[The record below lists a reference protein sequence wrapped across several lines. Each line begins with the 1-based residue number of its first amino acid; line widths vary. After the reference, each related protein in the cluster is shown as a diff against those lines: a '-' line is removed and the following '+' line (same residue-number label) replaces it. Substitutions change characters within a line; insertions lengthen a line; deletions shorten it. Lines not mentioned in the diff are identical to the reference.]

1 MPRDGDPMSDAPGG
15 FAPDLFHAGSTAYPA
30 RPSRASG
37 EKPPR
42 PPPPG
47 QPTILLSA
55 RNARG
60 GSVLLSFS
68 RARNGIEF
76 WRSLCPERS
85 TLQRVASFPGKFTPG
100 AVARLLASGAVRPG
114 IDAKIAEDAEV
125 DALDGIDA
133 ALLRLAWSRTEGS
146 VDPRVAAVL
155 RLPGAKLAQAATRMG
170 WDDGEGILH
179 LGAYLLKSDA
189 DWLATWRT
197 EVDAE
202 VDRRALL
209 ADTGEVMRRAL
220 RAFVEECLL
229 TLGRLPRVDE
239 TRECWDGAVLRTR
252 APGARTLRRLGL
264 HQTGRVRRFHAWVR
278 FRTAADSYGYS
289 DYGSGPGWYWDV
301 ANPDPRWLNNCTM
314 GPYKTSEEAWSD
326 ASFVGQ
332 DE

>member
-125 DALDGIDA
+125 DGLDGIDA

-189 DWLATWRT
+189 DWLATWWTRRST
-197 EVDAE
+197 DAH
-202 VDRRALL
+202 
-209 ADTGEVMRRAL
+209 
-220 RAFVEECLL
+220 CS
-229 TLGRLPRVDE
+229 
-239 TRECWDGAVLRTR
+239 RTR
-252 APGARTLRRLGL
+252 AR
-264 HQTGRVRRFHAWVR
+264 
-278 FRTAADSYGYS
+278 
-289 DYGSGPGWYWDV
+289 
-301 ANPDPRWLNNCTM
+301 
-314 GPYKTSEEAWSD
+314 
-326 ASFVGQ
+326 
-332 DE
+332 